1 MDVKVWDRSVVA
13 LFGAVGNDVAN
24 GAWEENLARPLRAP
38 LPLPPGLARAMPGD
52 ASGAARGEAGAGG
65 PPHGAAAGARGNA
78 DAWVA
83 VGDASD
89 EEENDYTA
97 ARCV

>member
-13 LFGAVGNDVAN
+13 LFGTVGNDVAN

-38 LPLPPGLARAMPGD
+38 LPLPPGLARTVPGEAPA
-52 ASGAARGEAGAGG
+52 ASRGEAGASASL
-65 PPHGAAAGARGNA
+65 PGAAIKARSNA

-83 VGDASD
+83 IGDASD
-89 EEENDYTA
+89 EDEDDYNA
-97 ARCV
+97 AR